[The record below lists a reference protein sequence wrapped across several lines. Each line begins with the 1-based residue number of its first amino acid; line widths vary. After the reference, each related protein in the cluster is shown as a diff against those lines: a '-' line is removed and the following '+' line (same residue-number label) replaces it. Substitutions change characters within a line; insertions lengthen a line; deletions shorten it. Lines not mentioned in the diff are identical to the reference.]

1 MRVVAHYLDGRLL
14 KGRSLDVHPNRPFCH
29 ISPAGGGRVRV
40 ELGDLKALYVVRS
53 LEGNPDREDADR
65 LGDHDTRRWGVRAVD
80 VLFRDGERLPALT
93 IHFPPDR
100 EFFFL
105 LPADPDS
112 NNKRMLVNGAAV
124 AEMRLMP
131 MHAPAEV

>member
-1 MRVVAHYLDGRLL
+1 MRVVAHYLDGRVL

-29 ISPAGGGRVRV
+29 VITRDGERVRV
-40 ELGDLKALYVVRS
+40 ELGELKALFVVRS
-53 LEGNPDREDADR
+53 LEGNAAREDADR
-65 LGDHDTRRWGVRAVD
+65 FVDHDTSRWGVRAVE

-100 EFFFL
+100 QFFFL
-105 LPADPDS
+105 LPADADS

-124 AEMRLMP
+124 AEMRLVP
-131 MHAPAEV
+131 MHAPAHV